1 MKLDYFLLMMKLG
14 GKCIV
19 LLLASKINR
28 NAILELKDNNL
39 QIATFCNFWNY
50 PRVHTDISNTSFLR
64 FVDEGRS

>member
-39 QIATFCNFWNY
+39 QIATSFNFWNF
-50 PRVHTDISNTSFLR
+50 PRAHTDISNTSFLLFVYQGR
-64 FVDEGRS
+64 F